1 MRKNIKILWRMI
13 EFTLTNDG
21 STKNSLN
28 ICKKYETI
36 DKRISVINIKNNGV
50 SNLRNIGLKL

>member
-1 MRKNIKILWRMI
+1 MENDWNY
-13 EFTLTNDG
+13 FTNDG

-50 SNLRNIGLKL
+50 SNLRNIGLKLWKEKYATL